1 MTEADTLLDTAL
13 DLAESQGWEA
23 VRLRQVAAR
32 AGLGLNDIRRH
43 YREKDAFIDAWFD
56 RADAAALALTAG
68 GELDGLSPRARLFRL
83 IMAWLDALAPRHR
96 VTREMIWS
104 KCEPGHVHIQIP
116 AILRISR
123 TVQWLREGAGLSDT
137 GVARAVAETAVTG
150 IYLATFLC
158 WLGEEDADFPRTRRL
173 LDGLLARAEGVA
185 LACPLFAAGA
195 ASPTTTSAKTA
206 S

>member
-1 MTEADTLLDTAL
+1 MTEADALLDIAL

-23 VRLRQVAAR
+23 VRLHQVAAG

-43 YREKDAFIDAWFD
+43 YREKDALIDAWFD

-68 GELDGLSPRARLFRL
+68 GELDGMPPRARLFRL
-83 IMAWLDALAPRHR
+83 IMTWLDALAPRRR

-137 GVARAVAETAVTG
+137 GLARAVAETAVTG

-158 WLGEEDADFPRTRRL
+158 WLSEEDAEFPRTRRL
-173 LDGLLARAEGVA
+173 LDSLLAQAEAVA
-185 LACPLFAAGA
+185 LACPLFAPGA
-195 ASPTTTSAKTA
+195 ASRTTSTVQTA
-206 S
+206 G